1 MKVKLLKRQKEGEA
15 GEIVEVSPDR
25 ADFFFSV
32 EVAEPSTK
40 VNGGLV
46 IFEIKQAAHNFV
58 TVICGMYEIF
68 KLS

>member
-32 EVAEPSTK
+32 EVAEPVK
-40 VNGGLV
+40 
-46 IFEIKQAAHNFV
+46 EAREQAEAPAKQPEVKKAEAKKN
-58 TVICGMYEIF
+58 TA
-68 KLS
+68 KKK

>member
-32 EVAEPSTK
+32 EVAEPVK
-40 VNGGLV
+40 
-46 IFEIKQAAHNFV
+46 EAREQAVKPEHKAEPKAV
-58 TVICGMYEIF
+58 KKTA
-68 KLS
+68 KKK